1 MTIAWRLHLT
11 NQAIQRVDILPGKP
25 PLLGV
30 WLARD
35 RAAFFDLESG
45 AQVGET
51 PYKAPAVESR
61 QSARWQEFVA
71 GLTAPNGAA
80 LPVVRAGSTTIY
92 TTEDGR
98 MRLYVVGDEL
108 YLETDGKE
116 VKLDTSEATFTTI
129 GIDRFLGLIAAL
141 DEQFRLAIYQQHIRV
156 GLFDTGL
163 KAEDDAQPGV
173 AVSNG
178 GSAIFVTN
186 SHEVVPMDSG
196 GRVRKRLPVHY
207 PVGRM
212 ACAPNGKLLLLSD
225 AETGVIRAYSSD
237 LTPTHQR
244 HAIDLLQ
251 DAPQLQLIADLPPA
265 SAGVGALAVDNQG
278 TVAFALS
285 GVVCVTSLER
295 MTPLPRPQ
303 PLL

>member
-1 MTIAWRLHLT
+1 MAWRLHLT

-35 RAAFFDLESG
+35 RAAFFDPDG
-45 AQVGET
+45 GTQAGEMV
-51 PYKAPAVESR
+51 YKAPAVESR
-61 QSARWQEFVA
+61 QSAKWQEFTA
-71 GLTAPNGAA
+71 SLTAPNGAA
-80 LPVVRAGSTTIY
+80 LPVVRAAGTTIY

-98 MRLYVVGDEL
+98 MRLYIAGDDL
-108 YLETDGKE
+108 FLETGGKE
-116 VKLDTSEATFTTI
+116 VKLDTGEAAFAAI

-141 DEQFRLAIYQQHIRV
+141 DEQFRLTIYQQHIRV
-156 GLFDTGL
+156 GQFDTGL
-163 KAEDDAQPGV
+163 KIEDDTNPGV
-173 AVSNG
+173 VVSNG
-178 GSAIFVTN
+178 GSAIFVSN
-186 SHEVVPMDSG
+186 GHEVALMDSG
-196 GRVRKRLPVHY
+196 GRVRRRLPVHY

-225 AETGVIRAYSSD
+225 AETGVIRAYSGD

-251 DAPQLQLIADLPPA
+251 DAAQLQLIADLPPA

-278 TVAFALS
+278 TIAFALS
-285 GVVCVTSLER
+285 GVVCVTALER

>member
-1 MTIAWRLHLT
+1 MTWRLHLT
-11 NQAIQRVDILPGKP
+11 NHPIQRVDILPGEP
-25 PLLGV
+25 VLLSV

-35 RAAFFDLESG
+35 RAAFFNLDTG
-45 AQVGET
+45 VPAGET

-61 QSARWQEFVA
+61 QGAKWQEYA
-71 GLTAPNGAA
+71 ASLTAPNGAA
-80 LPVVRAGSTTIY
+80 LPFVRAGGTTIH

-98 MRLYVVGDEL
+98 MRLYVVGDDL
-108 YLETDGKE
+108 FLETDGKE
-116 VKLDTSEATFTTI
+116 VKLDTGETEFRAI

-141 DEQFRLAIYQQHIRV
+141 DANMKLAIYQQHIRV
-156 GLFDTGL
+156 GQFDTGL
-163 KAEDDAQPGV
+163 TIEEDTQPGV

-178 GSAIFVTN
+178 GSAIFV
-186 SHEVVPMDSG
+186 SHGHEVVLMDSG
-196 GRVRKRLPVHY
+196 GKVRKRLAIHY
-207 PVGRM
+207 LAGRM
-212 ACAPNGKLLLLSD
+212 ACSPNGRLLLISD
-225 AETGVIRAYSSD
+225 AETGVLRVYSGAD

-251 DAPQLQLIADLPPA
+251 DAAQIQLIADLPPP

-278 TVAFALS
+278 IVAFALS
-285 GVVCVTSLER
+285 GVVCVTAVEQ